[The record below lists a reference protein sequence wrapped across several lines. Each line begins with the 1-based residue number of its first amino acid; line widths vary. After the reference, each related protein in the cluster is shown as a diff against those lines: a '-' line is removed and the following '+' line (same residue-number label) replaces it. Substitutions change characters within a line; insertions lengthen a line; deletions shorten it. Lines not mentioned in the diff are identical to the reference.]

1 MNIVACGA
9 LANELIA
16 LKKLNGWEHIKLS
29 CLPAHYHQTPQKIP
43 AAVRAAI
50 ENIRLHNDE
59 PVLVA
64 YGDCGTGGKL
74 DEVLAETGAKRL
86 PGAHCYQFFAGQD
99 AFLEMHEAE
108 IGTFYLTDFL
118 VRHFDTYV
126 YKALGLDR
134 KPELLEMYFGNY
146 TRLMYLAQ
154 TKSETLVKLARA
166 HAVTLGLEYAY
177 QYTDYG
183 ELGSTLSNAMNVNV
197 NVNVAV
203 PCPT

>member
-16 LKKLNGWEHIKLS
+16 LKNLNGWDHIQLS
-29 CLPAHYHQTPQKIP
+29 CLPAHYHQTPRRIP
-43 AAVRAAI
+43 AAVRNAI
-50 ENIRLHNDE
+50 ENIRQQSDE

-74 DEVLAETGAKRL
+74 DEVLAETGAQRL
-86 PGAHCYQFFAGQD
+86 PGAHCYQFFAGQE

-126 YKALGLDR
+126 YKTLGLDR
-134 KPELLEMYFGNY
+134 KPELRDMYFGNY

-154 TKSETLVKLARA
+154 TKSEALVKLAKA
-166 HAVTLGLEYAY
+166 HASVLGLEYAY
-177 QYTDYG
+177 RFTAYG
-183 ELGSTLSNAMNVNV
+183 ELGTTLSNAMNVK
-197 NVNVAV
+197 VAV